1 MIKLVMCVRRRPDLS
16 RAEFQDYWL
25 NHHGPLFQKFAGTYK
40 AIRYVQSHTMNT
52 PLNDNVKKAR
62 GMSEEYDGI
71 AEIWW
76 KSEEDCIEAI
86 SSPEGQKLRTVFL
99 EDEAK
104 FLDFTRS
111 FAFFT
116 KEHVLI
122 PGGD

>member
-1 MIKLVMCVRRRPDLS
+1 
-16 RAEFQDYWL
+16 
-25 NHHGPLFQKFAGTYK
+25 
-40 AIRYVQSHTMNT
+40 MNT

-76 KSEEDCIEAI
+76 KSEEDCIEAT

-111 FAFFT
+111 SAFFT
-116 KEHVLI
+116 QEQILV

>member
-25 NHHGPLFQKFAGTYK
+25 NHHDPLFHKFAGTYK
-40 AIRYVQSHTMNT
+40 AIRYIQSHTMNT

-76 KSEEDCIEAI
+76 KSEEDFIEAI

-111 FAFFT
+111 SAFFT
-116 KEHVLI
+116 REYIFI
-122 PGGD
+122 PGD